1 MAEQY
6 LIPQLFRTEYKKI
19 VAVLCRYFGIHRID
33 WAEDI
38 ASDTFLEA
46 AQSWPFQ
53 GLPANPQAWLYAV
66 AKNKAINA
74 ARREQNFQQR
84 IRPDLTRQSI
94 STEPDLSDMHIRDSQ
109 LQMMF
114 VLSDPSIPPGSQ
126 AALALRLLCGFGI
139 SEIANAYLTKK
150 ETIEKRLYRAKEKLR
165 EEGLRIEWPAQH
177 ELGNRLDSVLTM
189 IYLLFNEGYYSQTDD
204 RILRE
209 DLCFE
214 AIYLVRLLLN
224 YPPTSRPQTKAL
236 LALMCFH
243 ASRFKARRTA
253 AQPHVLYQQQ
263 DESVWDQSFI
273 AEGAQLLHEAA
284 EGDDLSVYHL
294 EAAIAWSQTKKDRT
308 TREWQQLV
316 HLYDLLLERKSSDI
330 ARLDRLYAL
339 SKFKPKKEVIQA
351 LLKLNL
357 TENPFYFAL
366 LADLYTDYDNREAIR
381 SLEAA
386 IEKSATRSD
395 KQALQTK
402 LDILLS
408 LVLSPDK

>member
-1 MAEQY
+1 MEEQN

-46 AQSWPFQ
+46 AQSWPFH
-53 GLPANPQAWLYAV
+53 GLPSNPQAWLYAV

-74 ARREQNFQQR
+74 SRREQLFQQK
-84 IRPDLTRQSI
+84 IRPDLAEQAV

-114 VLSDPSIPPGSQ
+114 VLSDPRIPSESQ

-139 SEIANAYLTKK
+139 SEIAHAYLAKK

-165 EEGLRIEWPAQH
+165 EEDIRIEWPADKKI
-177 ELGNRLDSVLTM
+177 GGRLHSVLTM

-204 RILRE
+204 NILRE

-214 AIYLVRLLLN
+214 AIYLARLLLN
-224 YPPTSRPQTKAL
+224 YPPTTRPETKAL

-253 AQPHVLYQQQ
+253 VQPHVLYHQQ
-263 DESVWDQSFI
+263 DESAWDQSLI

-284 EGDDLSVYHL
+284 AGNQLTVYHL

-308 TREWQQLV
+308 KEEWQQLV
-316 HLYDLLLERKSSDI
+316 SLYDLLLERKNSDI

-339 SKFKPKKEVIQA
+339 SKLKPKRDVIQA
-351 LLKLNL
+351 LLTLNL

-366 LADLYTDYDNREAIR
+366 LADLYTAYDNQEAIR
-381 SLEAA
+381 CLEVA
-386 IEKSATRSD
+386 IEKSATKSD

-408 LVLSPDK
+408 HVLSPK